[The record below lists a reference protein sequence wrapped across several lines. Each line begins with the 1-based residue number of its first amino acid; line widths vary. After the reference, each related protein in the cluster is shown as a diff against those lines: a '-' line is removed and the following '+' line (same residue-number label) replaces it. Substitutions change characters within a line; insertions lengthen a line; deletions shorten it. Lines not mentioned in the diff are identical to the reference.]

1 MLKVAGGWVG
11 WWSWPMRFKW
21 QSLIGIKGDMSVI
34 VGRLRSQDDSLGYM
48 AARLVCLLVTVLMYR
63 AEVHTVI
70 VCREVTGLTSDRAE
84 SV

>member
-1 MLKVAGGWVG
+1 
-11 WWSWPMRFKW
+11 
-21 QSLIGIKGDMSVI
+21 MSVI

-70 VCREVTGLTSDRAE
+70 VCREVTGTLEQGSPCLGE
-84 SV
+84 GGGKSQPSE

>member
-1 MLKVAGGWVG
+1 
-11 WWSWPMRFKW
+11 
-21 QSLIGIKGDMSVI
+21 MSVI

>member
-1 MLKVAGGWVG
+1 MQ
-11 WWSWPMRFKW
+11 

-34 VGRLRSQDDSLGYM
+34 VGRLRSQDDSLGYL
-48 AARLVCLLVTVLMYR
+48 AARLVCLLVTVLMCR

-70 VCREVTGLTSDRAE
+70 VCREVTGLTSDCAE